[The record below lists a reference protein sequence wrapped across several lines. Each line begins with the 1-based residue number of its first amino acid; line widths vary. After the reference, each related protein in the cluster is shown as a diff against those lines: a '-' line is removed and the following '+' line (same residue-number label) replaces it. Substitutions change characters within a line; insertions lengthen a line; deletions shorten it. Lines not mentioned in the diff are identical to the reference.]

1 MRRAMSCEYWPPR
14 STTSTGRSS
23 CPGNATTFAGSA
35 AIVRRLLRDRHVV
48 RVRLAQPRDRDPHE
62 RRTLHL
68 LDRRRA
74 AVAHRLPQAAYEL
87 LDDALQRALVRNPPL
102 DTLGNE
108 LVDVLDVPLE
118 VPVLGEPARLHR
130 PERAHAAVLLE
141 ALALKEDHVAR
152 RLLRSGE
159 HRSRHH
165 GVCAGRDRLRDVA
178 GRGEPAVGDK
188 RDAVARGYLRAV
200 VDRSYLRNSDTR
212 DDARRTNRPRPDSRL
227 QG

>member
-74 AVAHRLPQAAYEL
+74 ALAHRLPPAAYQL
-87 LDDALQRALVRNPPL
+87 LDDALQWALVRHPPL
-102 DTLGNE
+102 QPPGNAPVDLRDLPLQAPSLGA
-108 LVDVLDVPLE
+108 
-118 VPVLGEPARLHR
+118 PAR
-130 PERAHAAVLLE
+130 
-141 ALALKEDHVAR
+141 AR
-152 RLLRSGE
+152 
-159 HRSRHH
+159 
-165 GVCAGRDRLRDVA
+165 
-178 GRGEPAVGDK
+178 
-188 RDAVARGYLRAV
+188 
-200 VDRSYLRNSDTR
+200 
-212 DDARRTNRPRPDSRL
+212 RPRP
-227 QG
+227 